1 MQVARARVLRIAT
14 LVAASLSGVLPVHLR
29 DDDIAEVN
37 GNETAV
43 TDVEEVGAERGV
55 AAPDDENVILR
66 LAVPDSKKQSDMT
79 VRQLNLIVVEW
90 EGRHARTYR
99 CSTPQSSLYSPYHSK
114 ARRPRLLKKP
124 SQYSD
129 WRN

>member
-29 DDDIAEVN
+29 DDDIAEVD
-37 GNETAV
+37 GDETAV

-66 LAVPDSKKQSDMT
+66 LAVPDSKKQND
-79 VRQLNLIVVEW
+79 
-90 EGRHARTYR
+90 
-99 CSTPQSSLYSPYHSK
+99 
-114 ARRPRLLKKP
+114 RP
-124 SQYSD
+124 SVS
-129 WRN
+129 